1 MLITL
6 KPNGVAEIVTPIR
19 LFRGTNVIQYVV
31 LSPYPSNIPISI
43 SFTSPSGKNSGYLPM
58 TPVAIPS
65 EYSNKGLSA
74 WLYSDDLGVG
84 TSEVGTA
91 YINFSAILP
100 IGETSG
106 NQTSFMCEYTI
117 EETAL
122 PTLPE
127 EPSQDVY
134 TLLLQYMAKYAEDI
148 ENINETAEEAVQKAN
163 DAFEKSKNA
172 EANSNTAKYTA
183 YSAAYRAQQAL
194 DESNRKRLLDFT
206 VNPNTGVGTKY
217 FSDGTTATV
226 QFPIGGETAGEVV
239 GTPLTSI
246 TFLASQFVNGEL
258 AITPM
263 QTGYNDSNF
272 IIAVEALQG
281 DGYIQTAN
289 NAFKGSDGSVLL
301 SYNVAFD
308 GRILLFGAG
317 KALQGKQGIQGIQG
331 ERGAQGIQG
340 LTGPSGV
347 TSGTVNSNEHG
358 ISQTNGYTQYAVN
371 TLVSNPNLLINSNFA
386 INQRGQTSY
395 NVNSKYT
402 VDRWRLSYGSLAI
415 NADGSVTHT
424 VGVSDWQGII
434 QMIENPSRLA
444 GKTVTLSARG
454 HSTTSTRY
462 ITINLLRKGEAQ
474 STQLANK
481 YDRMSE
487 TPTTLSVT
495 TTFPTDITDEDQVWV
510 GLITYSK
517 TQNATWYWAKFEY
530 GSVATAY
537 TIPDPATELMR
548 CQRYYVK
555 LNDARARAVLYGD
568 QFSGVHFSIPL
579 PTVLRIT
586 PTVIKGSSTIV
597 TMLSGNYDSDF
608 TIQYI
613 SAPTYGNT
621 VTLRIT
627 YDGTYGDRCL
637 NIKDMEFDAEIY

>member
-106 NQTSFMCEYTI
+106 NQTSFMCEYTV

-148 ENINETAEEAVQKAN
+148 ENINETVEEAVQKAN

-246 TFLASQFVNGEL
+246 TFLASQFINGEL

-395 NVNSKYT
+395 KVNGYC
-402 VDRWRLSYGSLAI
+402 VDRWKSYVGATIVPVSNGI
-415 NADGSVTHT
+415 EFTSSVPASASSPW
-424 VGVSDWQGII
+424 VQISQFIDIPNELLIG
-434 QMIENPSRLA
+434 R
-444 GKTVTLSARG
+444 KVTLSCSVNDIIYTKTYTLTEDMPLSFVTIPECGSLSIRWTN
-454 HSTTSTRY
+454 TTKRFYASIFDQTALNP
-462 ITINLLRKGEAQ
+462 THKTNVINWMKVE
-474 STQLANK
+474 
-481 YDRMSE
+481 
-487 TPTTLSVT
+487 
-495 TTFPTDITDEDQVWV
+495 F
-510 GLITYSK
+510 
-517 TQNATWYWAKFEY
+517 

-555 LNDARARAVLYGD
+555 LNNARARAVLYGD

-579 PTVLRIT
+579 PTVPRIT